1 MTPLRFSVH
10 VTPRAARPGVGGRRG
25 DALVVRVAEPA
36 VDGRATAATLEVLR
50 RAFDVPRRD
59 VRLVTGASSR
69 TKVVEVLGGDPAVLQ
84 RLLGP
89 PP

>member
-1 MTPLRFSVH
+1 
-10 VTPRAARPGVGGRRG
+10 
-25 DALVVRVAEPA
+25 VVRVAEPA